1 MAFQTFQINIQGL
14 VQGVGFR
21 PFIFNLA
28 KNLNLKGQVFN
39 DDKGVVILCNTSTE
53 EIQIFTD
60 KIKEQKPAI
69 SKILNL
75 DWQEVSP
82 QEFPDFQIIP
92 SQKNQKLDLP
102 LTPDWAI
109 CENCKKEIQDT
120 KNRRFG
126 YAFTTCVHCGPR
138 YALTTHFP
146 FDRNNTSLAT
156 FEMCSECQ
164 TEYDNPENRRFH
176 SQTNSCKT
184 CGIQLQLLDNQ
195 RNILESNQ
203 EKIIPKT
210 ADLIH
215 QGKIVAIKNT
225 SGYLLCVD
233 ARNLESIQKLREK
246 KHRPKKPFALL
257 YPNLELV
264 EEHFELGSEEK
275 KALISSVAP
284 IVILKQKQ
292 AIPDLAT
299 NAIAPNLNQLG
310 VMLPSS
316 ALLYLLMQKLKFPII
331 ATSGNLHASP
341 ILADQ
346 DEAHYN
352 LNKVADAFLHHNL
365 KIQFSQ
371 DDSVIRFAGNNQII
385 IRRSRGLAPN
395 YLGIGVESEKPI
407 LAMGADLK
415 SSFAFL
421 PKKHLYVSQYFGNLE
436 SYPVSERYR
445 QTIVKYT
452 ELFETQPEVILVDE
466 HPGYQSHQ
474 IGQELANKWEI
485 PMIKIPHHQAHFA
498 SVLGEHNLWNIDKK
512 VLGVVWDGMGFGDND
527 KIWGGE
533 FFLYE
538 NKKITHSNHLAEY
551 NWLSGD
557 KMSRDTRLPLLS
569 LTTEEFGKQ
578 IQSYFTKTDWQVYQ
592 QLKSKNKLKTTS
604 VGRLFDAV
612 AALLEISFENNF
624 EGEAAMYLETLA
636 CEYQEQSLID
646 FLENEIYEQIPSQLL
661 IQKIF
666 EEKQKGT
673 SRKKIAASF
682 HFTLAKSILR
692 EAQKSQI
699 KTVACSGGVFQNTIL
714 VNFLEKMLLSEGII
728 LKLNRKLSPNDENI
742 AFGQLMSYLKLKI

>member
-1 MAFQTFQINIQGL
+1 MSKTFQINIQGL

-28 KNLNLKGQVFN
+28 KEFNLKGQVFN
-39 DDKGVVILCNTSTE
+39 DDKGVVILCNTSTK
-53 EIQIFTD
+53 EIQVFTD
-60 KIKEQKPAI
+60 KIKERKPAI
-69 SKILNL
+69 SEILKLN
-75 DWQEVSP
+75 WQEVSS

-109 CENCKKEIQDT
+109 CENCKIEIQDT

-146 FDRNNTSLAT
+146 FDRNNTSLAE
-156 FEMCSECQ
+156 FQMCSECH
-164 TEYDNPENRRFH
+164 TEYDNPEDRRFH

-184 CGIQLQLLDNQ
+184 CGIQLELLDNQ
-195 RNILESNQ
+195 RNVLESNQ
-203 EKIIPKT
+203 EKIISKT
-210 ADLIH
+210 ANLIS

-233 ARNLESIQKLREK
+233 ARNSESIQKLREK

-264 EEHFELGSEEK
+264 EKHFELSHEEK

-292 AIPDLAT
+292 AIPALAI
-299 NAIAPNLNQLG
+299 NEIAPNLNQLG

-316 ALLYLLMQKLKFPII
+316 ALLFLLMQELKFPII

-341 ILADQ
+341 ILAEK
-346 DEAHYN
+346 DEAHRN
-352 LNKVADAFLHHNL
+352 LNKVADVFLHHNL
-365 KIQFSQ
+365 KIQFPQ
-371 DDSVIRFAGNNQII
+371 DDSVTRFAGKNQII

-395 YLGIGVESEKPI
+395 YLGMDLETEKPI

-421 PKKHLYVSQYFGNLE
+421 PKKHLYISQYFGNLE
-436 SYPVSERYR
+436 SYPVSERY
-445 QTIVKYT
+445 QQSILKYI
-452 ELFETQPEVILVDE
+452 ELFETQPKIILVDA

-474 IGQELANKWEI
+474 LGQELANKWEI
-485 PMIKIPHHQAHFA
+485 PMVKIPHHQAHFA
-498 SVLGEHNLWNIDKK
+498 SVLGEHNLWDTEEKI
-512 VLGVVWDGMGFGDND
+512 LGVVWDGMGLGEDG

-533 FFLYE
+533 FFFYE
-538 NKKITHSNHLAEY
+538 HQQIKHYNHFEEY
-551 NWLSGD
+551 NWFSGD

-569 LTTEEFGKQ
+569 LTSGELEPE
-578 IQSYFTKTDWQVYQ
+578 IQPFFSKLDWQVYQ
-592 QLKSKNKLKTTS
+592 QLKSKNNLKTTS

-612 AALLEISFENNF
+612 AALLEITLENTF
-624 EGEAAMYLETLA
+624 EGEAAMSLETLA
-636 CEYQEQSLID
+636 SQYPKQDLID
-646 FLENEIYEQIPSQLL
+646 FLENESYEQIPSQLL
-661 IQKIF
+661 IQRIF

-673 SRKKIAASF
+673 STEKIAASF
-682 HFTLAKSILR
+682 HFTLAKIILR

-699 KTVACSGGVFQNTIL
+699 KTVACSGGVFQNTVL